1 MLTKHILLISLSLFL
16 SPFMYGQQSSTFE
29 MRYFTKDAR
38 ANGETD
44 FKGETEWMDTEQ
56 RISSLN
62 AYADYASR
70 YFNNPGLDQVIVTDD
85 EIDVLLSKLKPQPLP
100 GIRKV
105 LDLNEWKAYGYR
117 SGQEDEKKAALARWD
132 NRSGA
137 EVSGGV
143 LNLRDASV
151 LKTIGPVSWRCK
163 LEAKLHVN
171 AGASLSLRLSGA
183 DKSAIDL
190 AFANGKVVCKS
201 NKKPLYAKI
210 PETGWMALTI
220 EADFTEHRFNLYLD
234 NQLIYDFIGMNDTA
248 VNSVDQFVL
257 ESRGMVKVDDLFLF
271 NHLPTDSARQPFR
284 SVVVIDEDFSEKPA
298 PSGWQEIAYD
308 DSFWNTVDLPAVHG
322 GIREAGEDLY
332 LRKTVKPGRFERAT
346 LELETVDPGGEIWI
360 NGEVVEVV
368 HDRHP
373 QTLDI
378 SNYLRPEQ
386 ENLIAIRVKAYTS
399 RIPMLH
405 APDDRHIGW
414 FLGRS
419 KLILSSLSMIS
430 LAEAYTKELDGTSA
444 VQQHKIQVHYPR
456 SNQFKG
462 SLQINYYPWFPEE
475 GGKVA
480 SHTEEITIRP
490 RIQNEY
496 SIEVPIASPNLWHTD
511 NPYLYRVEVILRD
524 EDGNAL
530 DDQVFTTG
538 IRTLT
543 QENGNLL
550 VNGRPEM
557 LNGVQ
562 IMGFRTPV
570 ENLAKYNRSASWQ
583 TIAEELIMV
592 QKMDANLLRI
602 HVHAE
607 QDTVD
612 GINDPRYAEFA
623 DQLGIYLIW
632 STAGFIR
639 EGEAWN
645 VDFDGYPKYMTQ
657 VYNHPSIVLWEASNH
672 PNRFKLHDISDTHD
686 YIAKIYQT
694 IYHRDQSRLISPTSF
709 WQHTHYANHQG
720 TRDRDG
726 NIMEAVPEFHAH
738 QMTRGSQDAYSGY
751 GAEWTKIRQL
761 PNEWAASCLAAD
773 DMAYFNF
780 EHEESA
786 GQPNWSLSKGKPWYK
801 VQSYEWGYEEGSIG
815 RKLQADEWRASQA
828 WQAFSAWESMK
839 KQMLIGYDGF
849 SWCSLRGGANM
860 GTYQKPLID
869 NLRHPKLAYYI
880 NRMVFQRTWAGSDN
894 VDVVYGPGDRITP
907 VIHHVGEAVDVR
919 LEVKLKNERGRQLAT
934 RVFNKVSLPA
944 GRQIHKLD
952 SFQFSNVGEGNYFI
966 EYVITP
972 LTGR

>member
-1 MLTKHILLISLSLFL
+1 MKHILFILVGVFL
-16 SPFMYGQQSSTFE
+16 SPLLYGQLSSTFE
-29 MRYFTKDAR
+29 MRYFTKDSR

-44 FKGETEWMDTEQ
+44 FKGETAWMDTEQ
-56 RISSLN
+56 RVVSLN
-62 AYADYASR
+62 TYADYASR
-70 YFNNPGLDQVIVTDD
+70 YFNNPQLDQVIVTDE
-85 EIDVLLSKLKPQPLP
+85 EIDALLNQLKPQPLP
-100 GIRKV
+100 NVRQV
-105 LDLNEWKAYGYR
+105 LSLDGWRAYGYR
-117 SGQEDEKKAALARWD
+117 TGQNEEKKTALTGWAGHP
-132 NRSGA
+132 GA
-137 EVSGGV
+137 EVADGA
-143 LNLRDASV
+143 LNLQDASV
-151 LKTIGPVSWRCK
+151 QKKIDTLSWRFK
-163 LEAKLHVN
+163 LETKLQVS

-183 DKSAIDL
+183 GKAAIDL
-190 AFANGKVVCKS
+190 AFANGKLVGQS
-201 NKKPLYAKI
+201 GGKPI
-210 PETGWMALTI
+210 RTETPGTGWMDLTI
-220 EADFTEHRFNLYLD
+220 EGDFTERRFNLYLD
-234 NQLIYDFIGMNDTA
+234 NQLVYDFVGMNDATVGA
-248 VNSVDQFVL
+248 VDQLLL
-257 ESRGMVKVDDLFLF
+257 ESRGLVKIDDLFLF

-284 SVVVIDEDFSEKPA
+284 SEVVIDEDFSEKPA
-298 PSGWQEIAYD
+298 PLGWQEAAFD

-322 GIREAGEDLY
+322 GMREAGEDLY
-332 LRKTVKPGRFERAT
+332 LRKKVKLGRFERAT
-346 LELETVDPGGEIWI
+346 LELETLDPGGEIWI
-360 NGEVVEVV
+360 NGEVVTVV
-368 HDRHP
+368 DNRLP
-373 QTLDI
+373 QAVDI

-419 KLILSSLSMIS
+419 KLVLSSLSMIS
-430 LAEAYTKELDGTSA
+430 LAEAHTKEIGGQSA
-444 VQQHKIQVHYPR
+444 VQQHKIQVHHPR
-456 SNQFKG
+456 SDQFGG
-462 SLQINYYPWFPEE
+462 SLEINYYPWFPEE
-475 GGKVA
+475 GARVA
-480 SHTEEITIRP
+480 SHTEKITIRP

-496 SIEVPIASPNLWHTD
+496 AIEVPIISPSLWQAGAPH
-511 NPYLYRVEVILRD
+511 LYRVEVILRD
-524 EDGNAL
+524 ENGKAL

-538 IRTLT
+538 IRTLA

-570 ENLAKYNRSASWQ
+570 ENLAKYNRSAPWQ

-607 QDTVD
+607 KDTVD

-645 VDFDGYPKYMTQ
+645 VDFEGYPKYMAQ

-672 PNRFKLHDISDTHD
+672 PNRFKQHDIADTHD
-686 YIAKIYQT
+686 YIKRV
-694 IYHRDQSRLISPTSF
+694 YHALYEKDQSRLISPTSF

-720 TRDRDG
+720 TRDHRG
-726 NIMEAVPEFHAH
+726 NAMEAVPEFHAH

-751 GAEWTKIRQL
+751 GAEWTKIRKM
-761 PNEWAASCLAAD
+761 PNEWAASTLAAN

-786 GQPNWSLSKGKPWYK
+786 AQPNWDLSKGKPWYK
-801 VQSYEWGYEEGSIG
+801 VQSYEWEYEEGSIG
-815 RKLQADEWRASQA
+815 RKLQANEWRASQA

-869 NLRHPKLAYYI
+869 NLRHPKLAYYV
-880 NRMVFQRTWAGSDN
+880 NKMVFQRTWAASEN
-894 VDVVYGPGDRITP
+894 VDVVYGPDDRITP
-907 VIHHVGEAVDVR
+907 VIHHIGDAKDVR
-919 LEVKLKNERGRQLAT
+919 LEIKLKNEKGKTVATRLFDQISLSGGRQVY
-934 RVFNKVSLPA
+934 R
-944 GRQIHKLD
+944 LD
-952 SFQFSNVGEGNYFI
+952 PFQFRNVAEGHYFI
-966 EYVITP
+966 EYVLYP
-972 LTGR
+972 L

>member
-1 MLTKHILLISLSLFL
+1 MLIKHILLISLSVFL
-16 SPFMYGQQSSTFE
+16 SPFIYGQQSSTFE

-44 FKGETEWMDTEQ
+44 FKGDTEWMDTEQ

-70 YFNNPGLDQVIVTDD
+70 YFNNPKLDQVIVTDD
-85 EIDVLLSKLKPQPLP
+85 EIDVLLNKLKPQPLP

-105 LDLNEWKAYGYR
+105 LDLSGWKAYGYR
-117 SGQEDEKKAALARWD
+117 PGQENEKNVALARWAD
-132 NRSGA
+132 RPGA

-143 LNLRDASV
+143 LSLRDASV
-151 LKTIGPVSWRCK
+151 LKTIDSLSWRCK
-163 LEAKLHVN
+163 LEAKLQVR

-183 DKSAIDL
+183 GKAAIDL
-190 AFANGKVVCKS
+190 AFTDGKVVCKS
-201 NKKPLYAKI
+201 DKKPIHAKT
-210 PETGWMALTI
+210 PGSDWMALTI

-234 NQLIYDFIGMNDTA
+234 NQLIYDFVEMNDQT
-248 VNSVDQFVL
+248 VNAVDQFVL

-271 NHLPTDSARQPFR
+271 NHLPTDSERQPFR

-298 PSGWQEIAYD
+298 PWGWQEIAYD

-322 GIREAGEDLY
+322 GIREVGEDLY
-332 LRKTVKPGRFERAT
+332 LRKTVKLGHFERAT

-360 NGEVVEVV
+360 NGEVVAVV

-378 SNYLRPEQ
+378 SNYLHPEQ
-386 ENLIAIRVKAYTS
+386 ENLIAIRVKAYVS

-456 SNQFKG
+456 SNQFSG

-475 GGKVA
+475 GAKVA

-496 SIEVPIASPNLWHTD
+496 SIAVPIVSPNLWRAGDPH
-511 NPYLYRVEVILRD
+511 LYRVEVILRD
-524 EDGNAL
+524 EKGNAL
-530 DDQVFTTG
+530 DDRMFTTG

-550 VNGRPEM
+550 VNGCPEM

-562 IMGFRTPV
+562 VMGFRTPV
-570 ENLAKYNRSASWQ
+570 ENLAKYNRSALWQ

-592 QKMDANLLRI
+592 QKMEANLLRI

-645 VDFDGYPKYMTQ
+645 VDFDGYPKYMAQ

-686 YIAKIYQT
+686 YIRKIYQT
-694 IYHRDQSRLISPTSF
+694 IYQRDQSRLISPTSF
-709 WQHTHYANHQG
+709 WQHTHYANHEG
-720 TRDRDG
+720 TRDLDG
-726 NIMEAVPEFHAH
+726 NDMEAVSEFHAH

-786 GQPNWSLSKGKPWYK
+786 AQPNWNLSKGKPWYK

-894 VDVVYGPGDRITP
+894 VDVVYGPDDRITP

-919 LEVKLKNERGRQLAT
+919 LEVRLKSERGKQLAT
-934 RVFNKVSLPA
+934 RVFDKVSLPA

-952 SFQFSNVGEGNYFI
+952 PFQFSNVGEGNHFI
-966 EYVITP
+966 EYVINP
-972 LTGR
+972 FTGQ